1 MVVLAVLF
9 VFGISSYAQ
18 MDGGMMGEQ
27 KGEMKQQD
35 MIAKEG
41 VINLAI
47 G

>member
-1 MVVLAVLF
+1 MIVLAVLF

-27 KGEMKQQD
+27 KGEMKQQG
-35 MIAKEG
+35 MIVDEG
-41 VINLAI
+41 IINLAI